1 MKREMSIM
9 GKSKQTENAHASWV
23 DESIREEIEE
33 AEVAWELYCRERP
46 FDHLSMAGWIVTD
59 MEEER

>member
-1 MKREMSIM
+1 MR
-9 GKSKQTENAHASWV
+9 KSKQTENAHATWV

-46 FDHLSMAGWIVTD
+46 FDRLSMAGWIVTD